1 MLNTKDTVVD
11 ALLETSFFFFA
22 SFHVHVLFII
32 LILIRSNIEKKK
44 SDRFNYLLPC
54 AFSLL

>member
-11 ALLETSFFFFA
+11 ALVETSFFFFA
-22 SFHVHVLFII
+22 SFHVHVLFLI

-44 SDRFNYLLPC
+44 K
-54 AFSLL
+54 